1 MNGFDVAVVAPDRQV
16 IASITD
22 LVDRVSAER
31 DHAALGEHKR
41 MELDH
46 LAAGPGAGPGRAG
59 PMAMVVARQDG
70 RPVGYA
76 HLSATPA
83 AQDYAVELVVDAGA
97 GPGISPS
104 DGPPSDDRMSP
115 PAAAT
120 TGGRRVADALL
131 RTAVDHVA
139 AEGGGM
145 LRLWVP
151 RATAADEALATAHGF
166 ELERELIQM
175 RCPLPRPTG
184 LVPRG
189 TPVQTRPFRPGVDE
203 EAWVAVNNRAFGDH
217 PEQGHW
223 DLATVLEREQEPW
236 FDPEG
241 FLLMESEGHLVGSC
255 WTKVHSTT
263 IPPLGEIYVIGVDP
277 DYHGRGWGRALTA
290 AGLDWLAARGL
301 AVGMLYVD
309 ADNRPAVSLY
319 RSMGFEPDHVDRA
332 YRRAVAV
339 GLGPSDA

>member
-1 MNGFDVAVVAPDRQV
+1 MNGFDVAVVAPDPHV

-22 LVDRVSAER
+22 LVDRVSVQR

-46 LAAGPGAGPGRAG
+46 LARGPGAEPVRAE
-59 PMAMVVARQDG
+59 MTAMVVARQDD

-76 HLSATPA
+76 HLSATSA
-83 AQDYAVELVVDAGA
+83 AHDYAVELVVDVTA
-97 GPGISPS
+97 
-104 DGPPSDDRMSP
+104 
-115 PAAAT
+115 PA
-120 TGGRRVADALL
+120 RVADALL
-131 RTAVDHVA
+131 RTAIDHVG

-151 RATAADEALATAHGF
+151 RATAVDDTVATAHGF
-166 ELERELIQM
+166 GLERELMQM
-175 RCPLPRPTG
+175 RCPLPLPGPTTG
-184 LVPRG
+184 PAGPVHQG
-189 TPVQTRPFRPGVDE
+189 TPIQTRPFRPGVDE
-203 EAWVAVNNRAFGDH
+203 EAWLAVNNRAFADH

-223 DLATVLEREQEPW
+223 DLATVLEREREPW

-241 FLLMESEGHLVGSC
+241 FLLMESGGHLVGSC

-263 IPPLGEIYVIGVDP
+263 TPPLGEIYVIGVDP

-301 AVGMLYVD
+301 SVGMLYVD

-332 YRRAVAV
+332 YRRTVGRAV
-339 GLGPSDA
+339 STT